1 MEQCM
6 GLDNCICL
14 IIHFLK
20 DTASIINLLAKRDIL
35 NKMGTTIKGTSKITK
50 QTEKEFYMKME

>member
-14 IIHFLK
+14 IILFLK

-35 NKMGTTIKGTSKITK
+35 NKMGTTIKGISKITK
-50 QTEKEFYMKME
+50 QMEKEFYMKME